1 MTVTDHTVSD
11 LAKIKQRSRS
21 SIVSLIIS
29 GKLEAY
35 DAAPD
40 GRYRQW
46 RVTQEA
52 LDKFREQNRARPAA
66 KRRQAISKPVKRYV

>member
-1 MTVTDHTVSD
+1 MSDYTVSQ
-11 LAKIKQRSRS
+11 LAEILQRSRS
-21 SIVSLIIS
+21 SVTSMITS

-46 RVTQEA
+46 RVTPESLNQ
-52 LDKFREQNRARPAA
+52 FRQRNKARQPP
-66 KRRQAISKPVKRYV
+66 KRRKPVVKPTKQYV